1 MKSILYVGASLMV
14 AASIYGFVDLNQSSN
29 KKEFKTMYT
38 EKKAVLPVGFT
49 DVETTEPVVEKKE
62 VAKQTKTIATKKK
75 VAKVEKE
82 EDVFPAIKRITT
94 DQKLTSENKDISLT
108 NEVTVVPAKEN
119 KVVVTKKKRKIS
131 TKLFSR
137 APLREDD
144 DELPVPAKKKE
155 LKKLEIKD

>member
-1 MKSILYVGASLMV
+1 MLFRS
-14 AASIYGFVDLNQSSN
+14 
-29 KKEFKTMYT
+29 
-38 EKKAVLPVGFT
+38 
-49 DVETTEPVVEKKE
+49 TTEPVVEKKE

-82 EDVFPAIKRITT
+82 DDVFPAIKRITT

-144 DELPVPAKKKE
+144 DDDELPVPAKKKE